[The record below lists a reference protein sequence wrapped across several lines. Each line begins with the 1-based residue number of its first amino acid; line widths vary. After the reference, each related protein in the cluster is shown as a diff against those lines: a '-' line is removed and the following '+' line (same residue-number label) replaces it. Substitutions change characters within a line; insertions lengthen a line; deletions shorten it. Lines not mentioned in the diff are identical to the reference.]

1 MDLSKFS
8 NQGFERGAQR
18 WKEAVWMMVKRV
30 FFQTSVP
37 WPSALRAA
45 LLRWFGAK
53 VGAGVVIRA
62 NVNISFPWR
71 LVVGDY
77 VWLGEEVMILSL
89 APVTIGS
96 HVCVSQR
103 SFLCTGSH
111 DHRKETFDLIVGGIT
126 LGNGSWVAA
135 QSFIGPGVEVGSGSV
150 VSAGSVLMNSV
161 PARTLVRG
169 NPAVVI
175 KTLARN
181 FDSPLDGPAKASER
195 ETEA

>member
-1 MDLSKFS
+1 MMDLSKFS
-8 NQGFERGAQR
+8 NNGFERGAER
-18 WKEAVWMMVKRV
+18 WKEAAWLVTKRI

-37 WPSALRAA
+37 WPSALRAT
-45 LLRWFGAK
+45 LLRWFGAQ
-53 VGAGVVIRA
+53 VGTGVVIRA
-62 NVNISFPWR
+62 HVNISFPWR
-71 LVVGDY
+71 LVLGDY

-111 DHRKETFDLIVGGIT
+111 DHRKETFDLIVRGIT
-126 LGNGSWVAA
+126 LGCGCWVAA

-150 VSAGSVLMNSV
+150 VGAGSVVMNSV
-161 PARTLVRG
+161 PKRILVRG

-175 KTLARN
+175 KNLAVESDALPTDAGMTN
-181 FDSPLDGPAKASER
+181 E
-195 ETEA
+195 

>member
-1 MDLSKFS
+1 MMDLSKFS
-8 NQGFERGAQR
+8 NEGFERGAER
-18 WKEAVWMMVKRV
+18 WMEAAWLVTKRV

-37 WPSALRAA
+37 WPSTLRSI
-45 LLRWFGAK
+45 LLRWFGAQ
-53 VGAGVVIRA
+53 VGKGVVIRA

-71 LVVGDY
+71 LVLGDY

-111 DHRKETFDLIVGGIT
+111 DHRKETFDLIVRGIT
-126 LGNGSWVAA
+126 LGNGCWVAA

-150 VSAGSVLMNSV
+150 ISAGSVVMNSV
-161 PARTLVRG
+161 PECSLVRG
-169 NPAVVI
+169 NPGVVI
-175 KTLARN
+175 KTLAV
-181 FDSPLDGPAKASER
+181 DSDASPAESGMMNE
-195 ETEA
+195 